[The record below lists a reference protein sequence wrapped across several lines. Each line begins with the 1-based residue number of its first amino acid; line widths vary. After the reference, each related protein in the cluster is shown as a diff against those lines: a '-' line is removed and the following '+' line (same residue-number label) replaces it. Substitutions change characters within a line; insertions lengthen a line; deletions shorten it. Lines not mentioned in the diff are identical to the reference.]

1 MLITDWLGGN
11 GIRPRSVKCCSA
23 INYICSDI
31 APPTPPSFQQYQYAG
46 DFISKDRQLK
56 PNRGH
61 WNTKQR
67 ESQ

>member
-1 MLITDWLGGN
+1 MLITDSLGGN
-11 GIRPRSVKCCSA
+11 CIMWRSVNA
-23 INYICSDI
+23 APPINYISSEI
-31 APPTPPSFQQYQYAG
+31 APTRPLSFQQYQYAG